1 MNLLDFIKS
10 LTILLFAGIS
20 SLDMSNST
28 GCTNPEYFLAHR
40 TACRQISPVV
50 KTLEYEAAH
59 NKTLS
64 ISTMGSSVTGGMGAS
79 QKEKNWVSQL
89 VQALKKQPGL
99 SGLQFNNGGING
111 FSTQNLLDHNIPD
124 RIIRQKPTVVLFETS
139 LLNDYL
145 QNITIETTNKNIETI
160 VNQLKQG
167 LPESRIVLLSP
178 NPRRHGEVKNK
189 AGLTYEDYI
198 EGTKAFIEKNGWEY
212 IDIYKGMNET
222 LAKNKMNLDQVL
234 SDATHP
240 NDEGYEIWARI
251 VTEYFLKGPKRDNE

>member
-10 LTILLFAGIS
+10 IIIVWLAGIS
-20 SLDMSNST
+20 PDMNNSS
-28 GCTNPEYFLAHR
+28 GCTNPDYFLAHR

-50 KTLEYEAAH
+50 KTLEYEAAQ
-59 NKTLS
+59 NKALS

-79 QKEKNWVSQL
+79 QKEKIWGNQL
-89 VQALKKQPGL
+89 VAALKKQPGL
-99 SGLQFNNGGING
+99 SGLQFSNGGING
-111 FSTQNLLDHNIPD
+111 FSTQNMIDHQIPD
-124 RIIRQKPTVVLFETS
+124 RIIRQKPTIVLFETC

-145 QNITIETTNKNIETI
+145 QNIPIETTNKNIETI
-160 VNQLKQG
+160 VNQLTQG

-198 EGTKAFIEKNGWEY
+198 QGTKAFIEQNGWEY
-212 IDIYKGMNET
+212 IDIYKEMNET
-222 LAKNKMNLDQVL
+222 LAKNKINLDEVL

-240 NDEGYEIWARI
+240 NDEGYDIWANI
-251 VTEYFLKGPKRDNE
+251 VIEYFLKGPKPDNE